1 LQRLDCFA
9 AIAPRNDGEAIPIT
23 ANLIQLQQADSGH
36 AHMNLSE
43 LCIRRPVMT
52 TLMTASIIAFGVF
65 GFRLL
70 PVSALPKVDFPTI
83 QVTATL
89 PGASADTMA
98 ASVAGPIERQLS
110 TVAGIS
116 SMSSSS
122 SQGTTS
128 ITIQF
133 DLNRSIDGAAL
144 DVQTALTIAQ
154 RRLPVEMLIPPSF
167 RKVNPA
173 DFPVLFVS
181 LSSETLPLSTVNEY
195 GDITIGQTLSQIPGV
210 AQVLIYGT
218 QKFAIRVQ
226 ADPEAAAARG
236 LSLEDIRAAV
246 SRANS
251 STPVGTLNGPKQDIA
266 IQASGQLNK
275 AIDYRQVVVAW
286 RNGSP
291 VKLDEVARIYDS
303 VENDKIAT
311 WFNGTRSI
319 VLAIQKQPDA
329 NTVAVVDAVRAKLPS
344 LRAQIPPSITMDVT
358 LDRSVSVRE
367 SVADVE
373 ETLLIAVGLV
383 IVVIFLFLRS
393 ASATFIPALAVPIS
407 VLGTCAVMYALDYS
421 INNMT
426 LLALTLSVGFVV
438 DDAIVMLENI
448 MRHIEEGMK
457 PYEAALKGAREIG
470 FTILSITFSLIAVFI
485 PVLLMGG
492 IVGRV
497 FREFAV
503 TISVAIIVSG
513 FVSLTLTPM
522 LCARV
527 LKAHDPHHK
536 PNFVLRWFEAAFD
549 ASLRGYEWALDRVL
563 AYKSIM
569 LVVTLATLGLTVWL
583 YMIVPKGFF
592 PQEDTGFLSGTT
604 EAATDTSFE
613 AMGAR
618 QKVLAD
624 ILRAD
629 PAVEFV
635 NSTVGS
641 GGPNPTANYGRL
653 FIGLKPKNERDAA
666 QVVMARLR
674 QKALQVP
681 GLQAFFQS
689 IQNLNIGGRPSKS
702 QYQYTLQSGDTDSL
716 YRVAP
721 EMRDRIA
728 KVQGLQD
735 VTTDLYIK
743 NPQLTVEIDREKA
756 AVYGVTA
763 DQIRNQLFNAYGARQ
778 VGTIYMPSNDYQI
791 ILEVQPKFRVD
802 PTDLSKLYVKTTN
815 NQTIPLDAV
824 ARMVPTVGPLQINHQ
839 GQQPAVTISFNL
851 APGTSLGYA
860 VDQITR
866 IEQDSNLPATIAT
879 GFSGTAQVFQDSL
892 RGQGVL
898 ILAAVFAA
906 FVILGILY
914 ESFIHPIT
922 IISGLPS
929 AGIGAILTLMLFKM
943 ELSVIAMIGIVMLVG
958 IVKKNAIMMVDF
970 AIERR
975 TVGLSAE
982 HAIREAALLRFRPI
996 MMTTFAA
1003 IFGTLP
1009 IALGAGA
1016 GAELRQPL
1024 GVAVVGGLLVSQLLT
1039 LFITPVIYIYLD
1051 RIDRRLKRR
1060 LDPTLQD
1067 TPDVEPP
1074 RVAAAE

>member
-1 LQRLDCFA
+1 
-9 AIAPRNDGEAIPIT
+9 
-23 ANLIQLQQADSGH
+23 
-36 AHMNLSE
+36 MNLSE

-83 QVTATL
+83 AVTATL

-110 TVAGIS
+110 TIAGIT
-116 SMSSSS
+116 SMSSTSA
-122 SQGTTS
+122 QGTTA

-133 DLNRSIDGAAL
+133 DLNRNIDAAAL

-154 RRLPVEMLIPPSF
+154 RRLPIELTTPPSF

-173 DFPVLFVS
+173 EFAILFVS
-181 LSSETLPLSTVNEY
+181 LSSSTLPLSAVNDY
-195 GDITIGQTLSQIPGV
+195 ADIVLGQSLSQIPGV
-210 AQVLIYGT
+210 AQVQIFGP

-236 LSLEDIRAAV
+236 LALEDIRTAV

-251 STPVGTLNGPKQDIA
+251 STPVGTINGPSQDVA
-266 IQASGQLNK
+266 LQASGQLDK
-275 AIDYRQVVVAW
+275 AADYRQVVVAW

-291 VKLDEVARIYDS
+291 IKLDEVAKVYDS
-303 VENDKIAT
+303 VENDKVAT
-311 WFNGTRSI
+311 WFNGQRSI
-319 VLAIQKQPDA
+319 VLGIQKQPDA
-329 NTVAVVDAVRAKLPS
+329 NAVAVVDGIRAKLPS
-344 LRAQIPPSITMDVT
+344 LRAQIPASVEMTVT
-358 LDRSVSVRE
+358 LDRSVSVRQ
-367 SVADVE
+367 SVADVQ
-373 ETLLIAVGLV
+373 ETLLIAIGLV

-407 VLGTCAVMYALDYS
+407 ILGTCAVMYVLDYS

-448 MRHIEEGMK
+448 VRHIEQGMK

-503 TISVAIIVSG
+503 TISVAILVSG

-527 LKAHDPHHK
+527 LKAHDPHHR
-536 PNFVLRWFEAAFD
+536 PNVL
-549 ASLRGYEWALDRVL
+549 LRGFERMFAAWLRAYEWSLDKVL
-563 AYKSIM
+563 AWKSVM
-569 LVVTLATLGLTVWL
+569 LLVTLATLAGTVWL
-583 YMIVPKGFF
+583 YTIVPKGFF
-592 PQEDTGFLSGTT
+592 PQEDTGFLVGTT
-604 EAATDTSFE
+604 ESATDTSFE
-613 AMGAR
+613 AMSVRHRA
-618 QKVLAD
+618 LAA
-624 ILRAD
+624 ILQAD
-629 PAVEFV
+629 PAVDFV
-635 NSTVGS
+635 NSTVGVT
-641 GGPNPTANYGRL
+641 GIIATNNNGRL
-653 FIGLKPKNERDAA
+653 FIGLKPAKERDPAP
-666 QVVMARLR
+666 VVIARLR

-681 GLQAFFQS
+681 GIQAFFQS

-702 QYQYTLQSGDTDSL
+702 QYQYVLQSGDTETL

-721 EMRDRIA
+721 ELLEKIK
-728 KVQGLQD
+728 KVDGILD
-735 VTTDLYIK
+735 ATADLYLK

-756 AVYGVTA
+756 AVYGITA
-763 DQIRNQLFNAYGARQ
+763 DQVRNQLFNAYGARQ
-778 VGTIYMPSNDYQI
+778 VGTIYTPSNDYQI
-791 ILEVQPKFRVD
+791 ILEVQPRFKAD
-802 PTDLSKLYVKTTN
+802 PSDLSKLYMKTAA
-815 NQTIPLDAV
+815 NQMIPLEAV

-839 GQQPAVTISFNL
+839 AQQPAVTISFNL
-851 APGTSLGYA
+851 APGVSLGHA
-860 VDQITR
+860 VDKITE
-866 IEQDSNLPATIAT
+866 IERTSNLPVTVFT

-929 AGIGAILTLMLFKM
+929 AGIGAILTLILFKM
-943 ELSVIAMIGIVMLVG
+943 DLSVIAMIGIVMLVG

-975 TVGLSAE
+975 QVGLSAE
-982 HAIREAALLRFRPI
+982 HAIREAALMRFRPI

-1024 GVAVVGGLLVSQLLT
+1024 GVSVVGGLLLSQLLT
-1039 LFITPVIYIYLD
+1039 LYITPVIYIYLD

-1060 LDPTLQD
+1060 LE
-1067 TPDVEPP
+1067 PDFQEPVAEAP
-1074 RVAAAE
+1074 RAAAAE

>member
-1 LQRLDCFA
+1 M
-9 AIAPRNDGEAIPIT
+9 T
-23 ANLIQLQQADSGH
+23 
-36 AHMNLSE
+36 LSE

-83 QVTATL
+83 AVTATL

-110 TVAGIS
+110 TIAGIS
-116 SMSSSS
+116 SMSSTS
-122 SQGTTS
+122 SQGTTA
-128 ITIQF
+128 IVIQF
-133 DLNRSIDGAAL
+133 DLNRNIDAAAL

-154 RRLPVEMLIPPSF
+154 RRLPIEMTIPPSF
-167 RKVNPA
+167 RKVNPS
-173 DFPVLFVS
+173 DFAILFIS
-181 LSSETLPLSTVNEY
+181 LSSETLPLSSVNEY
-195 GDITIGQTLSQIPGV
+195 GDITIGQALSQIQGV
-210 AQVLIYGT
+210 AQVVIFGS

-236 LSLEDIRAAV
+236 ISLEDVRAAV

-251 STPVGTLNGPKQDIA
+251 STPVGTLNGPKQDVA
-266 IQASGQLNK
+266 LQASGQMDK
-275 AIDYRQVVVAW
+275 AADYRHVIVAW

-291 VKLDEVARIYDS
+291 VRLDEIAKVYDS
-303 VENDKIAT
+303 VENDKTAT
-311 WFNGTRSI
+311 WFNGARSI
-319 VLAIQKQPDA
+319 VLAIYKQPDA
-329 NTVAVVDAVRAKLPS
+329 NTVAVVDGVLAKLPV
-344 LRAQIPPSITMDVT
+344 LRAQIPPSVKIDVTMD
-358 LDRSVSVRE
+358 RSQSIRQSVS
-367 SVADVE
+367 DVE
-373 ETLLIAVGLV
+373 ETLLIAVFLV
-383 IVVIFLFLRS
+383 IMVIFLFLRS
-393 ASATFIPALAVPIS
+393 ASATLIPALAVPIS
-407 VLGTCAVMYALDYS
+407 LCGTFAVMYMLDFS
-421 INNMT
+421 VNNMT

-448 MRHIEEGMK
+448 VRHIEHGMR

-470 FTILSITFSLIAVFI
+470 FTIISITFSLIAVFI

-503 TISVAIIVSG
+503 TIAVAIVVSG

-527 LKAHDPHHK
+527 LKAHDPDKK
-536 PNFVLRWFEAAFD
+536 PNVVLRVFERMFD
-549 ASLRGYEWALDRVL
+549 SWLRAYEWALDHVL
-563 AYKSIM
+563 ARKAMM
-569 LVVTLATLGLTVWL
+569 LAVTLATLAGTVAL
-583 YMIVPKGFF
+583 YIVVPKGFF
-592 PQEDTGFLSGTT
+592 PQEDTGFLSGVT

-613 AMGAR
+613 AMSVR
-618 QKVLAD
+618 QKAITD
-624 ILRAD
+624 ILSLD
-629 PAVEFV
+629 PAVDYI
-635 NSTVGS
+635 NSTVGA
-641 GGPNPTANYGRL
+641 GGPNPTANFGRL
-653 FIGLKPKNERDAA
+653 FIALKPRKEREAA
-666 QVVMARLR
+666 PIVMARLR
-674 QKALQVP
+674 QKAQQVP
-681 GLQAFFQS
+681 GIQAFFQS

-702 QYQYTLQSGDTDSL
+702 QYQYTLQSGDTESL
-716 YRVAP
+716 YRLAP
-721 EMRDRIA
+721 EMRDKIA
-728 KVQGLQD
+728 KVPGLLD

-743 NPQLTVEIDREKA
+743 NPQMTVDIDREKA
-756 AVYGVTA
+756 AVYGVTV
-763 DQIRNQLFNAYGARQ
+763 DQVRNQLYNAYGARQ

-791 ILEVQPKFRVD
+791 ILEAQPQFRID
-802 PTDLSKLYVKTTN
+802 PSDLSKLYLKTAN
-815 NQTIPLDAV
+815 NQTIPLDTV
-824 ARMVPTVGPLQINHQ
+824 AKLTPTVGALQINHQ

-851 APGTSLGYA
+851 APNVSLGYA
-860 VDQITR
+860 VDKITA
-866 IEQDSNLPATIAT
+866 IEQSSNLPATIAT

-929 AGIGAILTLMLFKM
+929 AGIGAILTLMMFNM

-970 AIERR
+970 ALERR
-975 TVGLSAE
+975 RVGLSAE

-1009 IALGAGA
+1009 IAIGAGA

-1024 GVAVVGGLLVSQLLT
+1024 GVAVVGGLCVSQLLT

-1060 LDPTLQD
+1060 L
-1067 TPDVEPP
+1067 EPQFDETEAAERP
-1074 RVAAAE
+1074 HVVAAE

>member
-1 LQRLDCFA
+1 M
-9 AIAPRNDGEAIPIT
+9 T
-23 ANLIQLQQADSGH
+23 
-36 AHMNLSE
+36 LSE

-83 QVTATL
+83 AVTATL

-98 ASVAGPIERQLS
+98 SSVAGPIERQLS
-110 TVAGIS
+110 TIAGIS

-122 SQGTTS
+122 SQGLS
-128 ITIQF
+128 VITIQF
-133 DLNRSIDGAAL
+133 DLNRNIDGASL

-154 RRLPVEMLIPPSF
+154 RRLPIEMIIPPSF

-181 LSSETLPLSTVNEY
+181 LGSTTLPLSAVNEY
-195 GDITIGQTLSQIPGV
+195 GDITVGQALSQLPGV
-210 AQVLIYGT
+210 AQVTIFGA

-251 STPVGTLNGPKQDIA
+251 STPVGTLNGPKQDISLV
-266 IQASGQLNK
+266 ASGQMDK
-275 AIDYRQVVVAW
+275 AADYRHIVVAW

-291 VKLDEVARIYDS
+291 VKLDEVAHIYDS

-311 WFNGTRSI
+311 WLNDRRAI

-329 NTVAVVDAVRAKLPS
+329 NTVAVVDGVRARMPS
-344 LRAQIPPSITMDVT
+344 LRAQVPPSVVMEVM
-358 LDRSVSVRE
+358 LDRSVSVRQAV
-367 SVADVE
+367 SDVE
-373 ETLLIAVGLV
+373 ETLLIAVSLV
-383 IVVIFLFLRS
+383 ILVIFLFLRS

-407 VLGTCAVMYALDYS
+407 LLGTCAVMYMLDYS

-448 MRHIEEGMK
+448 VRHIEHGMR
-457 PYEAALKGAREIG
+457 PFDAALKGAREVG
-470 FTILSITFSLIAVFI
+470 FTIISITFSLIAVFI

-503 TISVAIIVSG
+503 TIAVAIVVSG

-527 LKAHDPHHK
+527 LKAHDATRK
-536 PNFVLRWFEAAFD
+536 PNVVLHLFERMFD
-549 ASLRGYEWALDRVL
+549 SWLRAYEWALDRVL
-563 AYKSIM
+563 ARKAMM
-569 LVVTLATLGLTVWL
+569 LVVTFATLAGTVAL
-583 YMIVPKGFF
+583 YIAVPKGFF
-592 PQEDTGFLSGTT
+592 PQEDTGFLFGTT

-613 AMGAR
+613 AMKDRQGAL
-618 QKVLAD
+618 VA
-624 ILRAD
+624 ILRTD
-629 PAVEFV
+629 PAVDYI
-635 NSTVGS
+635 NSTVGA
-641 GGPNPTANYGRL
+641 GGPNATVNNGRL
-653 FIGLKPKNERDAA
+653 FVALKDRKQRDPAP
-666 QVVMARLR
+666 VVIARLR
-674 QKALQVP
+674 QKATQVP
-681 GLQAFFQS
+681 GMQAFFQS
-689 IQNLNIGGRPSKS
+689 VQNLNIGGRPSKS
-702 QYQYTLQSGDTDSL
+702 QYQYTLQSGDTESL
-716 YRVAP
+716 YRLAP
-721 EMRDRIA
+721 EMRDRVA
-728 KVQGLQD
+728 QVPGLLD
-735 VTTDLYIK
+735 VTTDLYVK
-743 NPQLTVEIDREKA
+743 NPQMTVDIDREKA
-756 AVYGVTA
+756 AVYGITV
-763 DQIRNQLFNAYGARQ
+763 DQVRNQLYNAYGARQ

-791 ILEVQPKFRVD
+791 ILEAQPQFRVD
-802 PTDLSKLYVKTTN
+802 PSDLSKLYMKTAN

-824 ARMVPTVGPLQINHQ
+824 AKLVPTVGPLLINHQ

-851 APGTSLGYA
+851 APNYSLGYA
-860 VDQITR
+860 VDQITS
-866 IEQDSNLPATIAT
+866 IEQSSNLPATIAT
-879 GFSGTAQVFQDSL
+879 GFAGTAQVFQDSL
-892 RGQGVL
+892 RGQGLL

-929 AGIGAILTLMLFKM
+929 AGIGAILTLMLFNM
-943 ELSVIAMIGIVMLVG
+943 ELTVIAMIGIVMLVG

-970 AIERR
+970 ALERR
-975 TVGLSAE
+975 RVGLSAE

-1009 IALGAGA
+1009 IAIGAGA

-1024 GVAVVGGLLVSQLLT
+1024 GIAVVGGLCVSQLLT

-1060 LDPTLQD
+1060 LEPQLDE
-1067 TPDVEPP
+1067 VENVERPHV
-1074 RVAAAE
+1074 VAAE